1 MQPFCAGRR
10 LKGIEREH
18 MMTFI
23 KIKTMEKLT
32 TGMIIVNMAVLAI
45 LCYNYYLKF

>member
-1 MQPFCAGRR
+1 
-10 LKGIEREH
+10 
-18 MMTFI
+18 MTFL

-32 TGMIIVNMAVLAI
+32 TGILILNIAVFAV

>member
-1 MQPFCAGRR
+1 MQPFLYDRR
-10 LKGIEREH
+10 LNGIERNNL
-18 MMTFI
+18 MTFI

-32 TGMIIVNMAVLAI
+32 TGMIILNMAVLAI

>member
-1 MQPFCAGRR
+1 MQPFRCGRR
-10 LKGIEREH
+10 LNGIERNI

>member
-1 MQPFCAGRR
+1 MQPFYTGWR
-10 LKGIEREH
+10 LNGIERNIT
-18 MMTFI
+18 MTFI